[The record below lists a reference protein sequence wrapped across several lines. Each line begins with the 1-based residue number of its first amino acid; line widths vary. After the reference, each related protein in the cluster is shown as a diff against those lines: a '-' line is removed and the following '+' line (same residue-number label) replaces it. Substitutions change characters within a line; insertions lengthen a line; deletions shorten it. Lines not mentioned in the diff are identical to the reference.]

1 MSSPILEPEISTGAV
16 TYVRHMPGL
25 MVSVGSNDG
34 PSVDMNFTPVAFVVA
49 DRLVIYHGVKVYLCR
64 GGIYQGAYRDGS
76 IDQELIDLLARV
88 RTTLGLR
95 GSGRDNL
102 MLRSEPPTTVLA
114 ALTGLPISVRY
125 EGDFWRPEVVTPRF
139 VRIHLQYTH
148 MLMSMTSLYDI
159 VDRNVAASMMN
170 EIGDGMGL
178 YVRDDDSACSSTAW
192 QHRELQSL
200 IGVRHVV
207 VYP

>member
-1 MSSPILEPEISTGAV
+1 MSSPILEPGISTGAV

-49 DRLVIYHGVKVYLCR
+49 DHQVICHGVVVYLCR

-76 IDQELIDLLARV
+76 IDQELVDLLTRV

-95 GSGRDNL
+95 DSGKSNL
-102 MLRSEPPTTVLA
+102 MLRSAPPTTVLA
-114 ALTGLPISVRY
+114 ALAGLPISIRY

-148 MLMSMTSLYDI
+148 LLMSMVSIPVVTG
-159 VDRNVAASMMN
+159 RNDVTFMMN
-170 EIGDGMGL
+170 TIGDEMGL
-178 YVRDDDSACSSTAW
+178 YTRDDDVACGPTAW

-200 IGVRHVV
+200 TEVRHVV

>member
-1 MSSPILEPEISTGAV
+1 
-16 TYVRHMPGL
+16 
-25 MVSVGSNDG
+25 
-34 PSVDMNFTPVAFVVA
+34 MNFTPVAFVVA

-76 IDQELIDLLARV
+76 IDQELIDLLACV

-95 GSGRDNL
+95 DSGVDGL

-114 ALTGLPISVRY
+114 ALTGLPVSVRY
-125 EGDFWRPEVVTPRF
+125 EGSFWRLEAVIPRF
-139 VRIHLQYTH
+139 VRIHLQYTQF
-148 MLMSMTSLYDI
+148 LMSMASISRD
-159 VDRNVAASMMN
+159 VGRGDVASMMN
-170 EIGDGMGL
+170 KIEVEMGL